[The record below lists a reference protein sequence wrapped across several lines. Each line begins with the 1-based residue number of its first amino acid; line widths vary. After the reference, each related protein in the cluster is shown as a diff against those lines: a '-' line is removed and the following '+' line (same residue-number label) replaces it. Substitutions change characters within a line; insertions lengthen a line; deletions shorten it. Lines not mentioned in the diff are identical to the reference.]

1 MKKIFGK
8 FQGFLKWLFIY
19 ITICGLFSFNLFI
32 LEEGFQC
39 IQFGTWAAQDAK
51 RWDIVMEG
59 VKLMEGTIKTLDIIN
74 YSVGYI
80 QPLSWFAYRAYSKSS
95 KYYTRCL
102 ESLVFAH
109 APWLLDGRSIEF
121 DFKPKIVKKSNTNP
135 GVFIYENGKII
146 IRSYQK
152 LNKGKLH
159 VIGIIEVLNDSEFCT
174 IDMVNK

>member
-1 MKKIFGK
+1 MKKTFS
-8 FQGFLKWLFIY
+8 FLKYFSVYLAMAGLVTFSLFMV
-19 ITICGLFSFNLFI
+19 
-32 LEEGFQC
+32 EESFQC
-39 IQFGTWAAQDAK
+39 VQFGTWAAQDAK

-59 VKLMEGTIKTLDIIN
+59 VELMEKTTKTLNIIN
-74 YSVGYI
+74 YSFGYI

-135 GVFIYENGKII
+135 DIFIYENGKII